1 MATSIRLP
9 KDIEAK
15 LESIANELH
24 ISKSQII
31 KNSLKEYFTK
41 HYSDKTSYELGKEF
55 FGKYSLDITDL
66 SKNRKNYIKNY
77 LNEKMSRR

>member
-9 KDIEAK
+9 KDIE
-15 LESIANELH
+15 SIVSEMH

-55 FGKYSLDITDL
+55 FGKYRYQ
-66 SKNRKNYIKNY
+66 K
-77 LNEKMSRR
+77 